1 MNDRQLAS
9 NNERLAMMKSWL
21 FSVVVLFVVAKAL
34 LWVRGFI
41 LPLPV
46 YVLAGAFL
54 AIASNYDKGMR
65 YFWQSEAR
73 ESNQNQNNSVIS
85 QTASLE
91 EVGILTE
98 SNQSFEI

>member
-1 MNDRQLAS
+1 MNDQQLVS

-34 LWVRGFI
+34 LWVKGFI

-54 AIASNYDKGMR
+54 AIASNYDKGIKH
-65 YFWQSEAR
+65 FWQSEAR
-73 ESNQNQNNSVIS
+73 ENNQNNSVIS

-91 EVGILTE
+91 EEVRILKE
-98 SNQSFEI
+98 SNQLF

>member
-1 MNDRQLAS
+1 MNERELTS
-9 NNERLAMMKSWL
+9 SNERLAMMKSWL
-21 FSVVVLFVVAKAL
+21 FSVVVLFIVAKVL
-34 LWVRGFI
+34 LWVRGFM

-54 AIASNYDKGMR
+54 AIASNYDKGIG
-65 YFWQSEAR
+65 YLWQLEAR
-73 ESNQNQNNSVIS
+73 ESDRDNSTIS
-85 QTASLE
+85 QTASLEE